1 MIKYFKVIIYS
12 LTKEDHASYHCAETD
27 ELKTDEETS
36 FYVYTYMYYT
46 DAEWSQ

>member
-12 LTKEDHASYHCAETD
+12 LTKEDHTSYHAETD
-27 ELKTDEETS
+27 DLKTDEETS
-36 FYVYTYMYYT
+36 FYVYTYVYYT